1 MPSDI
6 SYCIALIKSSVMC
19 IQVHLSRMI
28 VVSASSIRGNGRG
41 LFHIMTL
48 VLFLLTS
55 AFSDYLLPCGL
66 VLSEQDGEISPG
78 EREGT
83 RLGNGDTYK

>member
-1 MPSDI
+1 
-6 SYCIALIKSSVMC
+6 MC

-28 VVSASSIRGNGRG
+28 VVSASSICGNGHG
-41 LFHIMTL
+41 LFHIMIL

-55 AFSDYLLPCGL
+55 AFSDYLWPCGL